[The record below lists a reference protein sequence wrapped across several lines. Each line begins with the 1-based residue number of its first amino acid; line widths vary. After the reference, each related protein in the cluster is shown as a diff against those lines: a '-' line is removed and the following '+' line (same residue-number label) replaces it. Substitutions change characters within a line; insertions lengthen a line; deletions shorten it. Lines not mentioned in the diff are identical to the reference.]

1 MLLLVRSNVLVL
13 LASYGL
19 CNLTSG
25 SRGRGICA
33 EQGDRPRPRLF
44 LVIDTRDG
52 QLVDAGLSEETK
64 EYLRRF
70 VRERAALVEG
80 SGSGSGSDGNGVEST
95 NAGGDGVITAI
106 GPSTLESSQSARD
119 VVVKHT
125 EECAASAVDEQRAAA
140 QDAAA
145 ATRQVEVPLTF
156 DSEFFRLLTTDISVL
171 DRIQEHEEARL
182 TQAVTDIGHGVSRA
196 VAGSGT
202 ASTAELARWRDIFD
216 LYLQAKVFFS
226 TAERDRGPRS
236 AAAAAQQL
244 QWFGDAVGARGL
256 AKQFRRK
263 ESTAA
268 LERFLWLNQQLLRNL
283 CFHEINR
290 TATFKILKS
299 THRASLNRNPKKSR
313 LRHGEPYGQNFFL
326 LTFVFFLSLP
336 NPSAEMGSY
345 LHFLWTV

>member
-1 MLLLVRSNVLVL
+1 M
-13 LASYGL
+13 
-19 CNLTSG
+19 
-25 SRGRGICA
+25 
-33 EQGDRPRPRLF
+33 
-44 LVIDTRDG
+44 
-52 QLVDAGLSEETK
+52 VDAGLSEETK

-70 VRERAALVEG
+70 VRERAALEE
-80 SGSGSGSDGNGVEST
+80 GSGSGSDGVGST
-95 NAGGDGVITAI
+95 RAGCDEVSKAI
-106 GPSTLESSQSARD
+106 SPSAPEPSQSARD
-119 VVVKHT
+119 VVVDHT
-125 EECAASAVDEQRAAA
+125 VECASSAVGEQWAAA

-171 DRIQEHEEARL
+171 DLIQEREEARL
-182 TQAVTDIGHGVSRA
+182 TQAVTDIGRGVSRA
-196 VAGSGT
+196 VAGSGA

-236 AAAAAQQL
+236 AATAAEQL

-263 ESTAA
+263 ESTSA

-283 CFHEINR
+283 RFHEINR

-299 THRASLNRNPKKSR
+299 TRSASLNTNQKKKSR
-313 LRHGEPYGQNFFL
+313 QRGPLGKNSFY
-326 LTFVFFLSLP
+326 
-336 NPSAEMGSY
+336 
-345 LHFLWTV
+345 